1 MNGYKLLA
9 DTNILIMLVDGNERV
24 AELLEGCQVF
34 TSFISELELLS
45 ASGLQSKQ
53 IKKLDALLSDCTI
66 IEINTAIKSTSIA
79 IRRKH
84 KVKLP
89 DAIVAAT
96 AITLDLPLITTDKGF
111 KIIDGLSLIL
121 FEL

>member
-1 MNGYKLLA
+1 MNGHRFLA
-9 DTNILIMLVDGNERV
+9 DTNMLIMLVDGNERV
-24 AELLEGCQVF
+24 AELLEGCQIF

-45 ASGLQSKQ
+45 ASGLMLKQ
-53 IKKLDALLSDCTI
+53 IKKLESLLADCTI
-66 IEINTAIKSTSIA
+66 IDINPAIKSSTLE

-96 AITLDLPLITTDKGF
+96 AITLDLPLLTADHGF
-111 KIIDGLSLIL
+111 KRIDGLTIIL
-121 FEL
+121 FEI